1 MISWIT
7 SSFPSPRKTG
17 RGKGAKRQGEGQ
29 NVSPALA
36 ASLGSPSGSPPCTG
50 PAGHLLPVNGEKGR
64 NSGLLVA
71 ITILLSLAFAFVT
84 ALPATAHEVRPAFLQ
99 VTERGDGKI
108 DVLFKQPATTTLAVR
123 LDPDISGGLLSGQP
137 AVVDSGTGYQ
147 TRIWKGLK
155 PGKTGL
161 GGRSVTIH
169 GLDRSITD
177 ALVVVHYAD
186 GHDLQQIL
194 RPGQESLSLDPRGNN
209 LPVLTYVQLGVT
221 HILTGYDHLMFIL
234 GLVLLVRNVPTL
246 LKTITA
252 FTVAH
257 SITLAATALGV
268 MTVKPAQIEALV
280 ALSIVF
286 VAVEL
291 ANVGLGRTSVTQ
303 RWPWLIAFAFGLLH
317 GSAFAGAL
325 AEIGLP
331 KDNIPA
337 ALLLF
342 NIGVE
347 IGQLVFV
354 AVVLGVVWLLRRIKV
369 TEIAVL
375 KPLPTYAIGAFAA
388 FWVFER
394 LHAAII

>member
-1 MISWIT
+1 MTLRTLLIA
-7 SSFPSPRKTG
+7 F
-17 RGKGAKRQGEGQ
+17 A
-29 NVSPALA
+29 ALFG
-36 ASLGSPSGSPPCTG
+36 ASL
-50 PAGHLLPVNGEKGR
+50 A
-64 NSGLLVA
+64 
-71 ITILLSLAFAFVT
+71 VT
-84 ALPATAHEVRPAFLQ
+84 ATAHEVRPAFLQ
-99 VTERGDGKI
+99 ITERGDNKV
-108 DVLFKQPATTTLAVR
+108 DVLFKQPSTTTLAVR
-123 LDPDISGGLLSGQP
+123 LEPDISGGLLTGQP

-147 TRIWKGLK
+147 TRIWKGLAI
-155 PGKTGL
+155 GKTGL
-161 GGRSVTIH
+161 GGRSVAIH

-209 LPVLTYVQLGVT
+209 LPVLTYVQLGIT
-221 HILTGYDHLMFIL
+221 HILTGYDHLMFVL
-234 GLVLLVRNVPTL
+234 GLVLLVRNIPTL

-286 VAVEL
+286 VAIEL
-291 ANVGLGRTSVTQ
+291 ANVRLGRTSVTQ

-331 KDNIPA
+331 KGNIPA

-354 AVVLGVVWLLRRIKV
+354 AVVLAIVWGLRRIKV
-369 TEIAVL
+369 TEIDAL
-375 KPLPTYAIGAFAA
+375 KPIPTYAIGAFAA

-394 LHAAII
+394 LHAAIL